1 MRFVSAMNFCIYEMW
16 IAILKWLS
24 YSSNLVAKNE
34 RAPLQYVWLLK
45 SIFSVIFNL
54 KRLPDAIIEKLDR
67 LFVDAPGITSSKAGL
82 ERIHL
87 LSSIQS
93 NQTLHTLILVSFNYI
108 CVSFSFL
115 SINVKLNQTRF
126 YNHTYWV
133 MYSMLFWNSII
144 KREATLALKRTR
156 NQSHCSFWKLL
167 QWFIQIFCQVQQ
179 KAHLNRVHKTFVL
192 IQSLWEAWQHLYH
205 YL

>member
-1 MRFVSAMNFCIYEMW
+1 M
-16 IAILKWLS
+16 AIL
-24 YSSNLVAKNE
+24 
-34 RAPLQYVWLLK
+34 QLK
-45 SIFSVIFNL
+45 SSCPKWKSTSAIRLIIEEYIFCHFQS
-54 KRLPDAIIEKLDR
+54 DAIIEKLDR
-67 LFVDAPGITSSKAGL
+67 LFVDAPGITSSKAGI

-167 QWFIQIFCQVQQ
+167 QWFIQIFC
-179 KAHLNRVHKTFVL
+179 
-192 IQSLWEAWQHLYH
+192 
-205 YL
+205 